1 MLLKILCLN
10 GQEMGDLVGENG
22 DLPEREGTAA
32 AGYWRCRRLA
42 LLMSTVNAD
51 VIGLVEA
58 PSSGERTRAYVA
70 AFLDDG
76 YDVWQGER
84 RGSLG
89 LAFLVRRSLGLNVTV
104 RSKEESLEDFAL
116 GAFDADGDGIKELY
130 SWYNRVPLELVVSG
144 GGLPGPMT
152 LILVHAKSKGAFIP
166 GDLYAYDRLSRANR
180 MKLRAQAVAIRAR
193 LDKLV
198 SARGEGR
205 VVLMGDMNDGPEFDI
220 HAALLGGAF
229 LEPVMGSVWD
239 PARVFHNSHAWYP
252 AKDRWTID
260 FQDRVVN
267 PLENAKY
274 GNPADMRSWID
285 HILLSPELK
294 ESVAAGSAGILHAE
308 PEVTEAPDRYRRL
321 RATDHHP
328 PYVTLDLNI
337 AQKGEVGTP
346 AVGTPGLAAFP
357 IAGGL
362 GERAAP
368 DDVEL
373 LLTYV
378 LGHKLDFTRHFL
390 RSRKLPYSGTREQL
404 RERLMSHM
412 EGGRVS
418 ASDLAA
424 LLNQIE
430 GWGNQHVYLYNAP
443 AALAA
448 AWTKQSEVEAR
459 LTKLGLADLLNRP
472 RPLVL
477 PDERTLAAIEW
488 SPLRLRLV
496 WVEKRGWEQRA
507 PDLDR
512 FEDQRDERLTWQA
525 YRTHYLRGLLAFDWD
540 IASGQAL
547 LSIQRLPADAGYD
560 QVRGEMQAQIEPIL
574 PLRDFRTVR
583 VSRAI
588 QRIGASDEV
597 RRRQLVYKTRRG
609 SQATL
614 ISAERT
620 IDAFS
625 DPKISEAGEL
635 LEEGAAGLLG
645 DFYWR
650 TVDGMLSQEMHTKL
664 YADDQRAGIF
674 GEHTEN
680 DVRYVLSRIRHHSR

>member
-1 MLLKILCLN
+1 MLLKLLSLN

-22 DLPEREGTAA
+22 DLPEREGTTAA
-32 AGYWRCRRLA
+32 SYWRCRRLA
-42 LLMSTVNAD
+42 LLVTTVNAD

-58 PSSGERTRAYVA
+58 PSLAERTQGFVA
-70 AFLDDG
+70 AFLEDA
-76 YDVWQGER
+76 YDVCQGER

-89 LAFLVRRSLGLNVTV
+89 LAFLVRRSLGLTVTV

-130 SWYNRVPLELVVSG
+130 SWYNRVPLEIVLSG
-144 GGLPGPMT
+144 GGLPGPIT
-152 LILVHAKSKGAFIP
+152 LILVHAKSRGAFVP
-166 GDLYAYDRLSRANR
+166 GDLYAYDRMSRANR
-180 MKLRAQAVAIRAR
+180 MKLRAQAVAVRSR

-198 SARGEGR
+198 TARGEGR
-205 VVLMGDMNDGPEFDI
+205 VVLMGDMNDGPEFDV

-239 PARVFHNSHAWYP
+239 PARVFYNSHASYP
-252 AKDRWTID
+252 VKDRWTID
-260 FQDRVVN
+260 FQDVVAS
-267 PLENAKY
+267 PLEDAKY
-274 GNPADMRSWID
+274 GNPADTRSWID

-294 ESVAAGSAGILHAE
+294 ETVATGSVGILHAE
-308 PEVTEAPDRYRRL
+308 PEVTEAPDRFRRL
-321 RATDHHP
+321 RATGHHP
-328 PYVTLDLNI
+328 PYVTLDLKI
-337 AQKGEVGTP
+337 ARKAEVTSP
-346 AVGTPGLAAFP
+346 PVTAPGLPAFP
-357 IAGGL
+357 IAGG
-362 GERAAP
+362 GITRAASS
-368 DDVEL
+368 DVEL

-390 RSRKLPYSGTREQL
+390 RGRKLPYSGTREQL
-404 RERLMSHM
+404 RERLLSHL
-412 EGGRVS
+412 EAGRVS
-418 ASDLAA
+418 AVELAT

-430 GWGNQHVYLYNAP
+430 GWGNQHVYLFNAP
-443 AALAA
+443 SALAA
-448 AWTKQSEVEAR
+448 AWIKQSEVEAR
-459 LTKLGLADLLNRP
+459 MAKLGLGDLLNRP

-477 PDERTLAAIEW
+477 PDDRTLAAIEW
-488 SPLRLRLV
+488 SPQRLRLV

-525 YRTHYLRGLLAFDWD
+525 YRTHYMRGLLAFDWD

-560 QVRGEMQAQIEPIL
+560 QVRGELQAQIEPIV

-674 GEHTEN
+674 GEHTES

>member
-1 MLLKILCLN
+1 MLLKLLCLN
-10 GQEMGDLVGENG
+10 GQEMGDLLGENG
-22 DLPEREGTAA
+22 DLPARDGTAA
-32 AGYWRCRRLA
+32 AAYWRCRRLA
-42 LLMSTVNAD
+42 LLITSSGAD
-51 VIGLVEA
+51 IIGLVEA
-58 PSSGERTRAYVA
+58 PASGERTRAFAA
-70 AFLDDG
+70 AFLDDA

-84 RGSLG
+84 RGPLG
-89 LAFLVRRSLGLNVTV
+89 LAFLVRRSLGLNATV

-130 SWYNRVPLELVVSG
+130 SWYNRVPLEIVLSG
-144 GGLPGPMT
+144 GGLPGPLT
-152 LILVHAKSKGAFIP
+152 LILVHAKSKGGFIP
-166 GDLYAYDRLSRANR
+166 GDLFAYERLSRASR
-180 MKLRAQAVAIRAR
+180 MKQRAQAMAIRAR
-193 LDKLV
+193 LDRLV

-205 VVLMGDMNDGPEFDI
+205 VVVMGAMNDGPEFD
-220 HAALLGGAF
+220 AQSALQGGAF

-239 PARVFHNSHAWYP
+239 PARIFSNAHAFCP
-252 AKDRWTID
+252 IKDRWTID

-267 PLENAKY
+267 PLEDARY
-274 GNPADMRSWID
+274 GVPAEMRSWVD

-294 ESVAAGSAGILHAE
+294 DCIAPGSAGILHTE
-308 PEVTEAPDRYRRL
+308 PEVAEAPEAHRSL
-321 RATDHHP
+321 RGSDHHP
-328 PYVTLDLNI
+328 PFVTLDLR
-337 AQKGEVGTP
+337 QT
-346 AVGTPGLAAFP
+346 TRAATSAAAEP
-357 IAGGL
+357 VSIAGAPAPAA
-362 GERAAP
+362 RAAV

-404 RERLMSHM
+404 RERLLSHV
-412 EGGRVS
+412 EAGRVT
-418 ASDLAA
+418 AADLAT

-430 GWGNQHVYLYNAP
+430 GWGNQHIYLYNTP
-443 AALAA
+443 AAAA
-448 AWTKQSEVEAR
+448 NAWAKQSEVEAR
-459 LTKLGLADLLNRP
+459 LERLGLGGLLNRP

-477 PDERTLAAIEW
+477 PDARTLAAVEW
-488 SPLRLRLV
+488 TPQRLRLV

-512 FEDQRDERLTWQA
+512 VEEQRDERLTWQA
-525 YRTHYLRGLLAFDWD
+525 YRTQYLRGLLAVDWNL
-540 IASGQAL
+540 AAGQAL
-547 LSIQRLPADAGYD
+547 LSIQRLPSDAGYD
-560 QVRGEMQAQIEPIL
+560 EARAELQAEIEPL
-574 PLRDFRTVR
+574 VPLRDFRIVR
-583 VSRAI
+583 ISRAI

-614 ISAERT
+614 LSAERT

-635 LEEGAAGLLG
+635 LEEGTAGLLG

-650 TVDGMLSQEMHTKL
+650 TVDGMLTQEMHTKL
-664 YADDQRAGIF
+664 YADDQRVGIF
-674 GEHTEN
+674 GEHTES